1 MDFTE
6 GMSLIDRNV
15 RKVLIGLVTR
25 GGLIPCA
32 MVFRCG
38 SRANIRKDVDK
49 LSAVKFSL
57 IPSTFLKTFEMLLYD
72 LNSVPCFLPD

>member
-6 GMSLIDRNV
+6 GMSLINRNV
-15 RKVLIGLVTR
+15 RKVLMGLVTR

-38 SRANIRKDVDK
+38 TRANIRKDVGK

-57 IPSTFLKTFEMLLYD
+57 IPSIFKTFQMFLYY
-72 LNSVPCFLPD
+72 LNSVPCFLTD